1 MPYQKIDRYAESR
14 RAGQQAGDTLPAM
27 EWYPELKAKVAHG
40 TLMTVAFVVLM
51 NAGVAVAA
59 GTIGKMSGPILYLHV
74 GLQIA
79 GVLMATIGFILCF
92 ELFLIPY
99 EFVDYSHGKLG
110 IAVMALCYFQALAGF
125 VRPKRKEGADH
136 RGQSVGRRVFDVAHL
151 SLGRV
156 VVVLGIFNCFTGI
169 LVTRPYIGVEK
180 SAVWAGLSVAAIILT
195 GVVGSLIQRY
205 GGFDVVEIYRQA
217 VPASTL

>member
-51 NAGVAVAA
+51 NAGVAVAT

-92 ELFLIPY
+92 ELFEKLQDLLIC
-99 EFVDYSHGKLG
+99 L
-110 IAVMALCYFQALAGF
+110 AV
-125 VRPKRKEGADH
+125 
-136 RGQSVGRRVFDVAHL
+136 
-151 SLGRV
+151 
-156 VVVLGIFNCFTGI
+156 I
-169 LVTRPYIGVEK
+169 L
-180 SAVWAGLSVAAIILT
+180 
-195 GVVGSLIQRY
+195 
-205 GGFDVVEIYRQA
+205 
-217 VPASTL
+217 